1 MLDYIIVGSGLAG
14 IAFAETLLQN
24 QKSFVVFENLS
35 QNSSR
40 VAGGLYNPV
49 ILKRFSQVWD
59 AERQLALAN
68 QFYAQIE
75 AKLQVQVDF
84 KLPIYRKFFSIEE
97 QNNWF
102 AASDKPTLAPFLSNA
117 IVHKKYNAINAPFG
131 YGEVLHTGY
140 LDTDVFLDSYRD
152 YLKRLKVYEAITFEY
167 DKLKPES
174 NFVAYKDYHSKHVV
188 FAEGFGMHANPY
200 FKNLPLDGTKG
211 ELFIIKAPDLDIDVI
226 INTSIFILPLGD
238 DLFKVGATYNWED
251 KTDLPTDQGKQELI
265 DRIKELLH
273 CDFEIIEHLAGVR
286 PTVNDRRP
294 LLGTHPSHKNI
305 HILNGLGTRGVML
318 APAMALDLFNYI
330 ENQKPLD
337 KSVNIE
343 RYITSF

>member
-49 ILKRFSQVWD
+49 ILKRFNQVWD
-59 AERQLALAN
+59 AERQLALAE

-75 AKLQVQVDF
+75 AKLEVKVDF
-84 KLPIYRKFFSIEE
+84 KLPIYRKFFSVEE

-174 NFVAYKDYHSKHVV
+174 SFVAYKDYHSKHVV